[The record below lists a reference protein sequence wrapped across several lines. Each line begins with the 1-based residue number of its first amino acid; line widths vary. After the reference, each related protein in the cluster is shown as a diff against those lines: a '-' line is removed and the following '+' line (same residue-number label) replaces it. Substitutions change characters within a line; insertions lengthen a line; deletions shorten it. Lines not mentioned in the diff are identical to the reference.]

1 MSNDLSSNNINL
13 ELTEL
18 EEPRSPMERRLTV
31 DVHDDIID
39 RALEMVDISRNIPDS
54 VRTNIKK
61 SLRLRINPEEIHF
74 DDYEEMEPLEYSD
87 DELEESSCT
96 MHKYK
101 KVSYTQVDKSL
112 DKLYG
117 NECEYYSSAMDILA
131 SYVRGQ
137 KLIYME
143 SHYYRT
149 NQLNKLM
156 LPAIFLSSL
165 ATVISVGFDQF
176 VWGAYALSGL
186 NAFISFLLAVVSYMK
201 LDAQAEAH
209 KISAHQYDKLQS
221 MCEFSSGYYLM
232 FASVDTTSTTLKLA
246 SKNNLNGKL
255 NGSDEELVL
264 TQKIKDIETKI
275 KEIKETNQFIVPR
288 KIRYT
293 YPYIYN
299 VNVFSIIKKIEN
311 MRKDYV
317 TRLRDIS
324 NKISFTKVR
333 PGWSD
338 HKKEVKLHKYYKKK
352 KKILSTVLLLG
363 TAFSIIDQLWKQEM
377 AIAEDRRR
385 YWFSR
390 CCYKMPKELRETSAF
405 ADFVLDPFKD
415 WKPTMDV
422 EMNSDD
428 EDDDSDHGDNV
439 ELEKRNSIRLF
450 KNSRTKKLRFR

>member
-1 MSNDLSSNNINL
+1 MSDDITPNNINL
-13 ELTEL
+13 DVVEKTE
-18 EEPRSPMERRLTV
+18 ERSPMERRLTV

-39 RALEMVDISRNIPDS
+39 KALELVDISRNIPES
-54 VRTNIKK
+54 VRTVVKSSIKLK
-61 SLRLRINPEEIHF
+61 INPAEIDF
-74 DDYEEMEPLEYSD
+74 TDYDELGPMEYSD
-87 DELEESSCT
+87 NELEEDSCK
-96 MHKYK
+96 MIKYK
-101 KVSYTQVDKSL
+101 KITYTQVYKSL
-112 DKLYG
+112 TKLYF

-165 ATVISVGFDQF
+165 ATVLSVGFDALA
-176 VWGAYALSGL
+176 WGAYALSGL
-186 NAFISFLLAVVSYMK
+186 NAFISFLLTVVSYMK

-232 FASVDTTSTTLKLA
+232 FASVSTSIKDVNNKESINEDELA
-246 SKNNLNGKL
+246 
-255 NGSDEELVL
+255 L

-288 KIRYT
+288 KIRYS

-311 MRKDYV
+311 TRKDYI

-324 NKISFTKVR
+324 NKITFTKVH
-333 PGWSD
+333 PEWD
-338 HKKEVKLHKYYKKK
+338 HHQKEVKLKKYYRKK
-352 KKILSTVLLLG
+352 KKILSTILLLG
-363 TAFSIIDQLWKQEM
+363 TAFSIIDQLWKREM
-377 AIAEDRRR
+377 AIAEDKRKS
-385 YWFSR
+385 WCSK
-390 CCYKMPKELRETSAF
+390 CCYRMPKDLREGNKF
-405 ADFVLDPFKD
+405 IDFVLDPFKD
-415 WKPTMDV
+415 WKPIVDV
-422 EMNSDD
+422 EINSDD
-428 EDDDSDHGDNV
+428 DDDDDSEHSV
-439 ELEKRNSIRLF
+439 LPKRGSIRLF
-450 KNSRTKKLRFR
+450 GKSGTKKL

>member
-18 EEPRSPMERRLTV
+18 EEARSPMERRLTV
-31 DVHDDIID
+31 DVHDHIID
-39 RALEMVDISRNIPDS
+39 KALELVDISNNIPES
-54 VRTNIKK
+54 VRTVVKSSIKLK
-61 SLRLRINPEEIHF
+61 INPQEIDF
-74 DDYEEMEPLEYSD
+74 TDYDELDPIDYSD
-87 DELEESSCT
+87 NELEEDSCK
-96 MHKYK
+96 MIKYK
-101 KVSYTQVDKSL
+101 KITYTQVYNSL
-112 DKLYG
+112 TKLYF

-143 SHYYRT
+143 SHNYRT
-149 NQLNKLM
+149 NQLNQLM

-165 ATVISVGFDQF
+165 ATVISVGFDTF
-176 VWGAYALSGL
+176 AWGAYALSGL

-232 FASVDTTSTTLKLA
+232 FASVNNISINESNKIEVNTNKNEDELA
-246 SKNNLNGKL
+246 
-255 NGSDEELVL
+255 L

-311 MRKDYV
+311 TRKDYI

-324 NKISFTKVR
+324 NKITFTKVN
-333 PGWSD
+333 PNWDD
-338 HKKEVKLHKYYKKK
+338 HQKEIKLKKYYRKK
-352 KKILSTVLLLG
+352 KKILSTILLLG
-363 TAFSIIDQLWKQEM
+363 TAFSIIDQLWKREM
-377 AIAEDRRR
+377 AIAEDKRKH
-385 YWFSR
+385 YCSR
-390 CCYKMPKELRETSAF
+390 CCYRMPKDLSESNKF
-405 ADFVLDPFKD
+405 IDFVLDPFKD
-415 WKPTMDV
+415 WKPIVDV
-422 EMNSDD
+422 EINSDD
-428 EDDDSDHGDNV
+428 DDDDESAHGIMA
-439 ELEKRNSIRLF
+439 KRGSIRLF
-450 KNSRTKKLRFR
+450 GKSGTKKL

>member
-18 EEPRSPMERRLTV
+18 EEARSPMERRLTV

-39 RALEMVDISRNIPDS
+39 KALELVDISRNIPES
-54 VRTNIKK
+54 VRTVVKNSI
-61 SLRLRINPEEIHF
+61 RLKINPEEIDFTDF
-74 DDYEEMEPLEYSD
+74 DELGPMEYSD
-87 DELEESSCT
+87 NELEEDSCK
-96 MHKYK
+96 MIKYK
-101 KVSYTQVDKSL
+101 KITYTQVYNSL
-112 DKLYG
+112 TKLYF

-143 SHYYRT
+143 SHNYRT
-149 NQLNKLM
+149 NQLNQLM

-165 ATVISVGFDQF
+165 ATVISVGFDTF
-176 VWGAYALSGL
+176 AWGAYALSGL

-232 FASVDTTSTTLKLA
+232 FASVNNISINESNKIEVNTNKNEDELA
-246 SKNNLNGKL
+246 
-255 NGSDEELVL
+255 L

-288 KIRYT
+288 KIRYM

-311 MRKDYV
+311 TRKDYI

-324 NKISFTKVR
+324 NKITFTKIHPEWDR
-333 PGWSD
+333 
-338 HKKEVKLHKYYKKK
+338 HQKEIKLKKY
-352 KKILSTVLLLG
+352 
-363 TAFSIIDQLWKQEM
+363 
-377 AIAEDRRR
+377 
-385 YWFSR
+385 
-390 CCYKMPKELRETSAF
+390 
-405 ADFVLDPFKD
+405 
-415 WKPTMDV
+415 
-422 EMNSDD
+422 
-428 EDDDSDHGDNV
+428 
-439 ELEKRNSIRLF
+439 
-450 KNSRTKKLRFR
+450 

>member
-1 MSNDLSSNNINL
+1 MSDDITPNNINL
-13 ELTEL
+13 DVVETTE
-18 EEPRSPMERRLTV
+18 ERSPMERRLTV

-39 RALEMVDISRNIPDS
+39 KALELVDISRNIPES
-54 VRTNIKK
+54 VRTVVKSSIKLK
-61 SLRLRINPEEIHF
+61 INPVEIDF
-74 DDYEEMEPLEYSD
+74 TDYDELGPMEYSD
-87 DELEESSCT
+87 NELEEDSCK
-96 MHKYK
+96 MIKYK
-101 KVSYTQVDKSL
+101 KITYTQVYKSL
-112 DKLYG
+112 TKLYF

-165 ATVISVGFDQF
+165 ATVLSVGFDALA
-176 VWGAYALSGL
+176 WGAYALSGL
-186 NAFISFLLAVVSYMK
+186 NAFISFLLTVVSYMK

-232 FASVDTTSTTLKLA
+232 FASVSTSIKDVNNKESINEDELA
-246 SKNNLNGKL
+246 
-255 NGSDEELVL
+255 L

-288 KIRYT
+288 KIRYS

-311 MRKDYV
+311 TRKDYI

-324 NKISFTKVR
+324 NKITFTKVH
-333 PGWSD
+333 PEWD
-338 HKKEVKLHKYYKKK
+338 HHQKEVKLKKYYRKK
-352 KKILSTVLLLG
+352 KKILSTILLLG
-363 TAFSIIDQLWKQEM
+363 TAFSIIDQLWKREM
-377 AIAEDRRR
+377 AIAEDKRKH
-385 YWFSR
+385 WCSR
-390 CCYKMPKELRETSAF
+390 CCYRMPKDLREGNKF
-405 ADFVLDPFKD
+405 IDFVLDPFKD
-415 WKPTMDV
+415 WKPIVDV
-422 EMNSDD
+422 EINSDD
-428 EDDDSDHGDNV
+428 DDDDDSDHSV
-439 ELEKRNSIRLF
+439 LPKRGSIRLF
-450 KNSRTKKLRFR
+450 GKSGTKKL

>member
-18 EEPRSPMERRLTV
+18 QEARSPMERRLTV

-39 RALEMVDISRNIPDS
+39 KALELVDISRNIPES
-54 VRTNIKK
+54 VRTVVKNSI
-61 SLRLRINPEEIHF
+61 RLKINPEEIDFTDF
-74 DDYEEMEPLEYSD
+74 DELGPMEYSD
-87 DELEESSCT
+87 NELEEDSCK
-96 MHKYK
+96 MIKYK
-101 KVSYTQVDKSL
+101 KITYTQVYNSL
-112 DKLYG
+112 TKLYF

-143 SHYYRT
+143 SHNYRT
-149 NQLNKLM
+149 NQLNQLM

-165 ATVISVGFDQF
+165 ATVISVGFDTF
-176 VWGAYALSGL
+176 AWGAYALSGL

-232 FASVDTTSTTLKLA
+232 FASVNNISINESNKIEVNTNKNEDELA
-246 SKNNLNGKL
+246 
-255 NGSDEELVL
+255 L

-311 MRKDYV
+311 TRKDYI

-324 NKISFTKVR
+324 NKITFTKVN
-333 PGWSD
+333 PNWDD
-338 HKKEVKLHKYYKKK
+338 HQKEIKLKKYYRKK
-352 KKILSTVLLLG
+352 KKILSTILLLG
-363 TAFSIIDQLWKQEM
+363 TAFSIIDQLWKREM
-377 AIAEDRRR
+377 AIAEDKRKH
-385 YWFSR
+385 YCSR
-390 CCYKMPKELRETSAF
+390 CCYRMPKDLSESNKF
-405 ADFVLDPFKD
+405 IDFVLDPFKD
-415 WKPTMDV
+415 WKPIVDV
-422 EMNSDD
+422 EINSDD
-428 EDDDSDHGDNV
+428 DDDDESDHGIMA
-439 ELEKRNSIRLF
+439 KRGSIRLF
-450 KNSRTKKLRFR
+450 GKSGTKKL

>member
-18 EEPRSPMERRLTV
+18 EEARSPMERRLTV

-39 RALEMVDISRNIPDS
+39 KALELVDISRNIPES
-54 VRTNIKK
+54 VRTVVKNSI
-61 SLRLRINPEEIHF
+61 RLKINPEEIDFTDF
-74 DDYEEMEPLEYSD
+74 DELGPMEYSD
-87 DELEESSCT
+87 NELEEDSCK
-96 MHKYK
+96 MIKYK
-101 KVSYTQVDKSL
+101 KITYTQVYNSL
-112 DKLYG
+112 TKLYF

-143 SHYYRT
+143 SHNYRT
-149 NQLNKLM
+149 NQLNQLM

-165 ATVISVGFDQF
+165 ATVISVGFDTF
-176 VWGAYALSGL
+176 AWGAYALSGL

-232 FASVDTTSTTLKLA
+232 FASVNNISINESNKIEVNTNKNEDELA
-246 SKNNLNGKL
+246 
-255 NGSDEELVL
+255 L

-311 MRKDYV
+311 TRKDYI

-324 NKISFTKVR
+324 NKITFTKVN
-333 PGWSD
+333 PNWDD
-338 HKKEVKLHKYYKKK
+338 HQKEIKLKKYYRKK
-352 KKILSTVLLLG
+352 KKILSTILLLG
-363 TAFSIIDQLWKQEM
+363 TAFSIIDQLWKREM
-377 AIAEDRRR
+377 AIAEDKRKH
-385 YWFSR
+385 YCSR
-390 CCYKMPKELRETSAF
+390 CCYRMPKDLSESNKF
-405 ADFVLDPFKD
+405 IDFVLDPFKD
-415 WKPTMDV
+415 WKPIVDV
-422 EMNSDD
+422 EINSDD
-428 EDDDSDHGDNV
+428 DDDDESDHGIMA
-439 ELEKRNSIRLF
+439 KRGSIRLF
-450 KNSRTKKLRFR
+450 GKSGTKKL

>member
-1 MSNDLSSNNINL
+1 MSDDITPNNINL
-13 ELTEL
+13 DVVEKTE
-18 EEPRSPMERRLTV
+18 ERSPMERRLTV

-39 RALEMVDISRNIPDS
+39 KALELVDISRNIPES
-54 VRTNIKK
+54 VRTVVKSSIKLK
-61 SLRLRINPEEIHF
+61 INPAEIDF
-74 DDYEEMEPLEYSD
+74 TDYDELGPMEYSD
-87 DELEESSCT
+87 NELEEDSCK
-96 MHKYK
+96 MIKYK
-101 KVSYTQVDKSL
+101 KITYTQVYKSL
-112 DKLYG
+112 TKLYF

-165 ATVISVGFDQF
+165 ATVLSVGFDALA
-176 VWGAYALSGL
+176 WGAYALSGL
-186 NAFISFLLAVVSYMK
+186 NAFISFLLTVVSYMK

-232 FASVDTTSTTLKLA
+232 FASVSTSIKDVNNKESINEDELA
-246 SKNNLNGKL
+246 
-255 NGSDEELVL
+255 L

-288 KIRYT
+288 KIRYS

-311 MRKDYV
+311 TRKDYI

-324 NKISFTKVR
+324 NKITFTKVH
-333 PGWSD
+333 PEWD
-338 HKKEVKLHKYYKKK
+338 HHQKEVKLKKYYRKK
-352 KKILSTVLLLG
+352 KKILSTILLLG
-363 TAFSIIDQLWKQEM
+363 TAFSIIDQLWKREM
-377 AIAEDRRR
+377 AIAEDKRKH
-385 YWFSR
+385 WCSR
-390 CCYKMPKELRETSAF
+390 CCYRMPKDLREGNKF
-405 ADFVLDPFKD
+405 IDFVLDPFKD
-415 WKPTMDV
+415 WKPIVDV
-422 EMNSDD
+422 EINSDD
-428 EDDDSDHGDNV
+428 DDDDDSDHSV
-439 ELEKRNSIRLF
+439 LPKRGSIRLF
-450 KNSRTKKLRFR
+450 GKSGTKKL

>member
-18 EEPRSPMERRLTV
+18 EEARSPMERRLTV

-39 RALEMVDISRNIPDS
+39 KALELVDISRNIPDS
-54 VRTNIKK
+54 VRTVVKNSI
-61 SLRLRINPEEIHF
+61 RLKINPEEIDFTDF
-74 DDYEEMEPLEYSD
+74 DELGPMEYSD
-87 DELEESSCT
+87 NELEEDSCK
-96 MHKYK
+96 MIKYK
-101 KVSYTQVDKSL
+101 KITYTQVYNSL
-112 DKLYG
+112 TKLYF

-143 SHYYRT
+143 SHNYRT
-149 NQLNKLM
+149 NQLNQLM

-165 ATVISVGFDQF
+165 ATVISVGFDTF
-176 VWGAYALSGL
+176 AWGAYALSGL

-232 FASVDTTSTTLKLA
+232 FASVNNISINESNKIEVNTNKNEDELA
-246 SKNNLNGKL
+246 
-255 NGSDEELVL
+255 L

-311 MRKDYV
+311 TRKDYI

-324 NKISFTKVR
+324 NKITFTKVN
-333 PGWSD
+333 PNWDD
-338 HKKEVKLHKYYKKK
+338 HQKEIKLKKYYRKK
-352 KKILSTVLLLG
+352 KKILSTILLLG
-363 TAFSIIDQLWKQEM
+363 TAFSIIDQLWKREM
-377 AIAEDRRR
+377 AIAEDKRKH
-385 YWFSR
+385 YCSR
-390 CCYKMPKELRETSAF
+390 CCYRMPKDLSESNKF
-405 ADFVLDPFKD
+405 IDFVLDPFKD
-415 WKPTMDV
+415 WKPIVDV
-422 EMNSDD
+422 EINSDD
-428 EDDDSDHGDNV
+428 DDDDESDHGIMA
-439 ELEKRNSIRLF
+439 KRGSIRLF
-450 KNSRTKKLRFR
+450 GKSGTKKL